1 MVEESS
7 KPQHPTGRS
16 FRVGETVRVVLRQEL
31 AEAIESGNEH
41 RAPGTAPL
49 SLDAL
54 MGRCDVGRRMVEDCS
69 EGRLGPT
76 DGLMS
81 GSMGY
86 SFVVSSDEQAQLLAR
101 LCVSFRDDTDDI
113 VNVWVARALTDEHV
127 VIPAAVGE
135 GGPASDRAGVERA
148 IARGSVPSAEELAEG
163 GLSGLAASVAGL
175 VRVRDGYLAE
185 VRGAV
190 DRQSEAWARGRRPVV
205 QRVNDLTEYL
215 KSLDG
220 WVKAL
225 MARADEAES
234 RMKGAEA
241 RLAALE
247 AAGVRPS
254 ATSAAAGGAGRGAV
268 RDGPAAHGDGGSGGD
283 PAQRSGDAPAL
294 GAWVPS
300 IDRLQSDDR
309 LIRLVNDPFRPSM
322 VDRLLDDDIDDGPAA
337 AGEEKP

>member
-16 FRVGETVRVVLRQEL
+16 FRVGETVRVVLRHEL
-31 AEAIESGNEH
+31 AEAIDSGNER

-54 MGRCDVGRRMVEDCS
+54 MGRCDVGRRMAEDCR

-76 DGLMS
+76 GGPSS

-101 LCVSFRDDTDDI
+101 LCVSFNDDTDEI
-113 VNVWVARALTDEHV
+113 VNIWVARALTDEHV
-127 VIPAAVGE
+127 VIPASDDVGD
-135 GGPASDRAGVERA
+135 ADRSGVDRA
-148 IARGSVPSAEELAEG
+148 IAGGEVPPADELAAG
-163 GLSGLAASVAGL
+163 GLAGLAASVAGL
-175 VRVRDGYLAE
+175 ARVRDGYLAE
-185 VRGAV
+185 VRGAL

-205 QRVNDLTEYL
+205 QRVNDLTDYL
-215 KSLDG
+215 KALDG

-247 AAGVRPS
+247 AAGVRP
-254 ATSAAAGGAGRGAV
+254 
-268 RDGPAAHGDGGSGGD
+268 PAASAPASGGVPTAPRAGDAGSGGAAPPED
-283 PAQRSGDAPAL
+283 RPRRSGDGPAL

-309 LIRLVNDPFRPSM
+309 LIQLVNDPFRPSM

>member
-16 FRVGETVRVVLRQEL
+16 FRVGETVRVVLRHEL
-31 AEAIESGNEH
+31 AEAIDSGNER

-54 MGRCDVGRRMVEDCS
+54 MGRCDVGRRMAEDCR

-76 DGLMS
+76 GGPSS

-101 LCVSFRDDTDDI
+101 LCVSFNDDTDEI
-113 VNVWVARALTDEHV
+113 VNIWVARALTDEHV
-127 VIPAAVGE
+127 VIPAAD
-135 GGPASDRAGVERA
+135 GGGDADRSGVDRA
-148 IARGSVPSAEELAEG
+148 IASGEVPPADELAAG
-163 GLSGLAASVAGL
+163 GLAGLAASVAGL
-175 VRVRDGYLAE
+175 ARVRDGYLAE
-185 VRGAV
+185 VRGAL

-205 QRVNDLTEYL
+205 QRVNDLTDYL
-215 KSLDG
+215 KALDG

-247 AAGVRPS
+247 ASGVRPP
-254 ATSAAAGGAGRGAV
+254 AASTPASGGVPAAPQTGGAGSG
-268 RDGPAAHGDGGSGGD
+268 DAAPPEDR
-283 PAQRSGDAPAL
+283 PRRSGDGPAL

-309 LIRLVNDPFRPSM
+309 LIQLVNDPFRPSM

>member
-16 FRVGETVRVVLRQEL
+16 FRVGETVRVVLRHEL
-31 AEAIESGNEH
+31 AEAIDSGNER

-54 MGRCDVGRRMVEDCS
+54 MGRCDVGRRMAEDCR

-76 DGLMS
+76 GGPSS

-101 LCVSFRDDTDDI
+101 LCVSFNDDTDEI
-113 VNVWVARALTDEHV
+113 VNIWVARALTDEHV
-127 VIPAAVGE
+127 VIPAAD
-135 GGPASDRAGVERA
+135 GGGDADRSGVDRA
-148 IARGSVPSAEELAEG
+148 IAGGEVPPADELAAG
-163 GLSGLAASVAGL
+163 GLAGLAASVAGL
-175 VRVRDGYLAE
+175 ARVRDGYLAE
-185 VRGAV
+185 VRGAL

-205 QRVNDLTEYL
+205 QRVNDLTDYL
-215 KSLDG
+215 KALDG

-247 AAGVRPS
+247 ASGVRPPAAS
-254 ATSAAAGGAGRGAV
+254 APASGGVPAAPQAGGAGSGGAAPQED
-268 RDGPAAHGDGGSGGD
+268 RPRRSGDGPA
-283 PAQRSGDAPAL
+283 P

-309 LIRLVNDPFRPSM
+309 LIQLVNDPFRPSM
-322 VDRLLDDDIDDGPAA
+322 VDRLLDDDVDDGPAA
-337 AGEEKP
+337 VGEEKP